1 MALIPTYYNTIKS
14 IENPETGWDP
24 VGSWN
29 KIHGDRKSSMNV
41 LHMQGQ
47 LDSGGVHKVH
57 IVSGGGTKL
66 VTWLEGIIAS
76 PYDKA
81 QIRATIL
88 AAFMVSKFLFQNYFV
103 SELVHSD

>member
-1 MALIPTYYNTIKS
+1 
-14 IENPETGWDP
+14 
-24 VGSWN
+24 
-29 KIHGDRKSSMNV
+29 
-41 LHMQGQ
+41 
-47 LDSGGVHKVH
+47 VH